1 MRGPREGGRPFER
14 AARRAA
20 GLSALLG
27 AAAVCGLPF
36 VWMLLATFKDNP
48 EVFRPLPLMP
58 ARFSLEH
65 YRALLDGTWIPFPRQ
80 LLNSLVACSLQT
92 AGALL
97 LSVPAGFVLARYRFR
112 GTRVLLA
119 LGLLGVLV
127 PPSVMAL
134 PHFAWLHRLGLV
146 DTLAAIVLP
155 GLASGLGLVYF
166 TLVFRLLPEEL
177 LDLARSEGASEGR
190 VLLTLLPIVRSHVM
204 AFGLVFFVLAWHDH
218 LLPLMVLGP
227 PEAKTVPVG
236 LASLYGSAT
245 RLPYA
250 LLMVG
255 GLLSVVPV
263 ALLFLALRRHLAS
276 ALSELV
282 AR

>member
-1 MRGPREGGRPFER
+1 MRGSREGGRPFLR

-20 GLSALLG
+20 GLMALG
-27 AAAVCGLPF
+27 TAATVCGVPF
-36 VWMLLATFKDNP
+36 VWMLLATFKGNP
-48 EVFRPLPLMP
+48 EVFRPFPLMP
-58 ARFSLEH
+58 ERFAFEH

-80 LLNSLVACSLQT
+80 LLNSILASSLQ
-92 AGALL
+92 AVGALF

-112 GTRVLLA
+112 GARGLFT

-127 PPSVMAL
+127 PPPVMAL
-134 PHFAWLHRLGLV
+134 PLFAWLHRLGLV
-146 DTLAAIVLP
+146 DTLPAIVLP

-177 LDLARSEGASEGR
+177 LDLARSEGASEPR
-190 VLLTLLPIVRSHVM
+190 VLLTLLPIVRSHVA
-204 AFGLVFFVLAWHDH
+204 AFGLVLFILAWHEH
-218 LLPLMVLGP
+218 LLPLMVLGA
-227 PEAKTVPVG
+227 PEARTVPVG

-255 GLLSVVPV
+255 GLLSVIPV
-263 ALLFLALRRHLAS
+263 ALLFLVLRRHLAS

>member
-14 AARRAA
+14 GARRAA
-20 GLSALLG
+20 GLAALLG

-58 ARFSLEH
+58 ERFSFEH

-218 LLPLMVLGP
+218 LLPLMVLGA

>member
-1 MRGPREGGRPFER
+1 MKGPRKGGRPFER
-14 AARRAA
+14 AARRVA
-20 GLSALLG
+20 GLAALV
-27 AAAVCGLPF
+27 AAAVVCGLPF
-36 VWMLLATFKDNP
+36 VWMVLATFKDNP

-58 ARFSLEH
+58 ERFSFGH

-80 LLNSLVACSLQT
+80 LLNSLLASSLQ
-92 AGALL
+92 AVGALL

-112 GTRVLLA
+112 GARALLTM
-119 LGLLGVLV
+119 GLLGVLV
-127 PPSVMAL
+127 PPPVMAL
-134 PHFAWLHRLGLV
+134 PLFAWLHRLGLV

-166 TLVFRLLPEEL
+166 TLVFRHVPEEL
-177 LDLARSEGASEGR
+177 CDLARSEGASEPR
-190 VLLTLLPIVRSHVM
+190 VFLTLLPMVRSQVA
-204 AFGLVFFVLAWHDH
+204 AFGLVLFVLAWHEH
-218 LLPLMVLGP
+218 LLPLMVLGA
-227 PEAKTVPVG
+227 PEARTVPVG

-255 GLLSVVPV
+255 GLLGVIPV

>member
-1 MRGPREGGRPFER
+1 MRETREGWRPVQR

-20 GLSALLG
+20 GIAALL
-27 AAAVCGLPF
+27 AAAVVYGLPF
-36 VWMLLATFKDNP
+36 LWMLLATFKDNP
-48 EVFRPLPLMP
+48 EVFRPLPLLP
-58 ARFSLEH
+58 ERVSFEH

-80 LLNSLVACSLQT
+80 LLNSLLVSSLQV

-112 GTRVLLA
+112 GARALFT

-127 PPSVMAL
+127 PPPVMAL
-134 PHFAWLHRLGLV
+134 PLFAWLHRLGLV
-146 DTLAAIVLP
+146 DTLAGVVLP

-166 TLVFRLLPEEL
+166 TLVFRTLPEEL
-177 LDLARSEGASEGR
+177 LDVARSEGASEPR
-190 VLLTLLPIVRSHVM
+190 VFLTLLPIVRSQVA
-204 AFGLVFFVLAWHDH
+204 AFGLVLFILAWHEH
-218 LLPLMVLGP
+218 VLPLMVLGA

-255 GLLSVVPV
+255 GLLSVLPV